1 MTITI
6 CASLNAHYQ
15 ILQIERELKALGHEV
30 ILPIGTRKIKS
41 GEWDLRKLSWHK
53 RQFKSTAIT
62 MHFDE
67 IKKGDAILVV
77 NPTKLAVKNYIGGN
91 TLMEMGF
98 AYYLKKPIYILNDI
112 PKNMIYTEEIQGVRP
127 IILRGDLRKIRKTH
141 SPERSRGVDIS
152 TH

>member
-1 MTITI
+1 
-6 CASLNAHYQ
+6 
-15 ILQIERELKALGHEV
+15 
-30 ILPIGTRKIKS
+30 
-41 GEWDLRKLSWHK
+41 
-53 RQFKSTAIT
+53 

-112 PKNMIYTEEIQGVRP
+112 PKNMIYTEEIQGMRP
-127 IILRGDLRKIRKTH
+127 IILRGDLRKIKRKPWH
-141 SPERSRGVDIS
+141 
-152 TH
+152 